1 MKQGRLTQVQSDLAT
16 LSSTVNGLATS
27 NASLASDLAATQAAI
42 DMLSSQLGNVA
53 SEEDLTAISEAL
65 AEVQADVRELLEAN
79 AVINQNITI
88 NNDAT
93 LLYAETLVGTA
104 TDDPNVIVNGF
115 VSVTV
120 NTSNFD
126 AAEIAR
132 VNAVTAK
139 LATVLQYVTISNTSS
154 PSVAVDFS
162 NLTFVDG
169 DYSVSG
175 ADVNDDAL
183 RTVSGDLLISHGG
196 AADYSQLTTVGGDV
210 SIDPSVTSIDIS
222 NATIAGGVFSSG
234 SPVGTLIL
242 AKATSVNIGTAQA
255 TTVSLT
261 LAEGTVNLGYA
272 GTISGNVLIEAPKAG
287 TIDFA
292 AETVSG
298 NLTVS
303 SLASETIF
311 NATNLTAI
319 PASTITAKEANFAK
333 ATTVA
338 ANSTITADTVTFP
351 ELTGNA
357 SGTLTLPTAD
367 NFVAPKFTISSNV
380 TATDAKTVEFLSGS
394 NTNLSAPAAT
404 SLTINEQGNTTSFD
418 TSGYAALATV
428 DITGKVNAEP
438 TPTNVSNVIT
448 ISGSAI
454 KTASVGGMVYSAVV
468 SGTAALTELN
478 TSGNMRILNV
488 NNAAVLEAINLGHDH
503 IDGSDEAQLHFT
515 NNAKLASVDLSSVSD
530 VGVIQIE
537 NNVALT
543 AFTAPATSPLSEVA
557 ATIVATVT
565 GNKLQ
570 GTYTKAT
577 AVIPG
582 TGTVATIPAKP
593 SSIAQASV
601 YGLRLWLEA
610 HYSHTGSPTFNIEI
624 DAMDSDADGAFD
636 DGDYATV
643 VAADGNNTTSDGMN
657 QIDIV
662 AELATVK
669 E

>member
-27 NASLASDLAATQAAI
+27 NASFASDLAATQAAI
-42 DMLSSQLGNVA
+42 DMLSSQLGNA
-53 SEEDLTAISEAL
+53 SEDDLPSITEAL
-65 AEVQADVRELLEAN
+65 AELQADVRELLEAN

-104 TDDPNVIVNGF
+104 TDDPNVIVNGY
-115 VSVTV
+115 VSVNV

-132 VNAVTAK
+132 LNAVTAK

-154 PSVAVDFS
+154 PSVAVDLS

-169 DYSVSG
+169 NYSVSG

-210 SIDPSVTSIDIS
+210 SIYANVTSIDIS

-319 PASTITAKEANFAK
+319 PTSTITAKEANFAK

-338 ANSTITADTVTFP
+338 GNSTITADVVAFP

-357 SGTLTLPTAD
+357 SGTLYLPTAD

-404 SLTINEQGNTTSFD
+404 LLTINEQGNTTSFD

-438 TPTNVSNVIT
+438 TLANVTNVVTIT
-448 ISGSAI
+448 GATI
-454 KTASVGGMVYSAVV
+454 KTASVGGMVDSTIVTNA
-468 SGTAALTELN
+468 AALVTLN
-478 TSGNMRILNV
+478 TDGNMRV
-488 NNAAVLEAINLGHDH
+488 FKVDNAAL
-503 IDGSDEAQLHFT
+503 
-515 NNAKLASVDLSSVSD
+515 
-530 VGVIQIE
+530 
-537 NNVALT
+537 LT
-543 AFTAPATSPLSEVA
+543 TWTWPRP
-557 ATIVATVT
+557 
-565 GNKLQ
+565 
-570 GTYTKAT
+570 
-577 AVIPG
+577 
-582 TGTVATIPAKP
+582 
-593 SSIAQASV
+593 
-601 YGLRLWLEA
+601 
-610 HYSHTGSPTFNIEI
+610 H
-624 DAMDSDADGAFD
+624 
-636 DGDYATV
+636 
-643 VAADGNNTTSDGMN
+643 
-657 QIDIV
+657 
-662 AELATVK
+662 
-669 E
+669 